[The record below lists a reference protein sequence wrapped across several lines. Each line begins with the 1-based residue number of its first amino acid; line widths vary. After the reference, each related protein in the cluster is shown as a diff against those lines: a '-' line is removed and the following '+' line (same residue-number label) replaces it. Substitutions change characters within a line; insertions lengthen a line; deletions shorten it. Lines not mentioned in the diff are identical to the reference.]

1 MGSRPAASTWRLP
14 STASPTS
21 CGWAPAVVARHVA
34 GAVQALRP
42 GGALVVLNLSYQGD
56 TAADVA
62 TAHGWATAHGLAL
75 EVAGEQPFA
84 LWDGR
89 AFVLRRPG

>member
-1 MGSRPAASTWRLP
+1 
-14 STASPTS
+14 
-21 CGWAPAVVARHVA
+21 VVARHVA
-34 GAVQALRP
+34 GAVRALRP

-56 TAADVA
+56 AAADIA
-62 TAHGWATAHGLAL
+62 TARRWATEHGLAP
-75 EVAGEQPFA
+75 EVTGEQPFA